1 MDYRERSTPPRG
13 GFSASME
20 RDSRKL
26 LSVRHLETRYRVAN
40 HIVIALNGVD
50 LDVSRAEIVA
60 IVGESACGKTTL
72 GLSIINLLPKPAAQI
87 AGGEILFEGTD
98 ILSLDFDKMTKLRGT
113 KIGMIFQDPMSSL
126 DPVYT
131 VGEQITEAIDVRE
144 GRMSPRPKGPFRRY
158 EAMRDYRRSHGYSRL
173 LGDGSSRIHEKRKYS
188 EEATDALKRVQ
199 IADPERVLAKY
210 PHELSG
216 GMAQRV
222 MIAQALIQKPSLL
235 IADEPT
241 SALDVTTQA
250 EVLGLMRNLR
260 DEIDSS
266 IMFITHD
273 LAVAAQVADR
283 VAVMYAGEMVE
294 IATVKDIF
302 REPIHPYTEGLIRS
316 FPRQYKDEGRLEAIS
331 GDVPDLRSPPPG
343 CKFHPRCKYVLERC
357 SKEPPKLLDAGPDH
371 KAACPVRCS
380 S

>member
-1 MDYRERSTPPRG
+1 MKQN
-13 GFSASME
+13 
-20 RDSRKL
+20 SRKL
-26 LSVRHLETRYRVAN
+26 LSVRHLETRYRLAN
-40 HIVIALNGVD
+40 HIVVALNGVD
-50 LDVSRAEIVA
+50 LDVDRAEIVA
-60 IVGESACGKTTL
+60 IVGESACGKSTL

-87 AGGEILFEGTD
+87 AGGEIIFEGTD
-98 ILSLDFDKMTKLRGT
+98 VLALDFDEMTRLRGT
-113 KIGMIFQDPMSSL
+113 KIAMIFQEPMSSL

-131 VGEQITEAIDVRE
+131 AGEQITEAIGVRE
-144 GRMSPRPKGPFRRY
+144 GRMPPTPQGPFRRY
-158 EAMRDYRRSHGYSRL
+158 EGMGNYRRSHGYSRL
-173 LGDGSSRIHEKRKYS
+173 LGNGSSRIREKRKYP
-188 EEATDALKRVQ
+188 EEAAEALKRVQ

-283 VAVMYAGEMVE
+283 VAVMYAGEIVE

-343 CKFHPRCKYVLERC
+343 CRFHPRCTYALERC
-357 SKEPPKLLDAGPDH
+357 SKEPPKLLDVGPGH
-371 KAACPVRCS
+371 KVACPVRCRS
-380 S
+380 